1 MPLLLNR
8 LCAMLQQHLVVLV
21 QVFTWV
27 LFLLLLIVALLLI
40 MLRNISR
47 FSNLLLLFELP

>member
-1 MPLLLNR
+1 
-8 LCAMLQQHLVVLV
+8 MLQQHLMVLV
-21 QVFTWV
+21 QVLTWV

-40 MLRNISR
+40 MVRNISR